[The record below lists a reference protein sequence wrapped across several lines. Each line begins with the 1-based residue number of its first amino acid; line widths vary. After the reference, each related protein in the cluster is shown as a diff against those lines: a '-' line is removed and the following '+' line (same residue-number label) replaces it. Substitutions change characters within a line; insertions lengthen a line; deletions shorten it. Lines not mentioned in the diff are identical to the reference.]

1 MPTPSPALIHKIA
14 KARATAPS
22 ELPLVRQCARV
33 VLAWATESGEQEAA
47 IAGLKSAHGSN
58 WSLVTA
64 LQLLSGRRGQFGAE
78 CGAPDERATLFHAHL
93 LAKACC
99 NQGDLGAVSMPAL
112 NKIEELRRLA
122 AEQARPGDSSNRC

>member
-78 CGAPDERATLFHAHL
+78 CGTPDERATLFHAHL

-99 NQGDLGAVSMPAL
+99 NQGDLGAVSMPTL
-112 NKIEELRRLA
+112 KEIDELRRLA
-122 AEQARPGDSSNRC
+122 AEQARSGD